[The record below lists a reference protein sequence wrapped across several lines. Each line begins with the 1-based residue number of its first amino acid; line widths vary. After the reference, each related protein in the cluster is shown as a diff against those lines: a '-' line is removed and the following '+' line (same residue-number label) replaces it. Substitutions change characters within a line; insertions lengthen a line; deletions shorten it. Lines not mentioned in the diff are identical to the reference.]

1 MIVLGIETSCDETA
15 AAICNNG
22 KIISSIVSQQVIHEK
37 FGGVVAAPVFKKIA
51 TDSLRILNISPDNI
65 DAYEKKVLK
74 KVKKQNSYTYKNP
87 EVNNVF

>member
-1 MIVLGIETSCDETA
+1 M
-15 AAICNNG
+15 
-22 KIISSIVSQQVIHEK
+22 EK
-37 FGGVVAAPVFKKIA
+37 FGVVLLQAPVFKKIA

-65 DAYEKKVLK
+65 DAYEKKVLN